1 MVKLG
6 KCNRSCN
13 VVDDLCTKMCVL
25 IETKDINVKVFN
37 IITKINEVKTL
48 VNLFHANLNANLTV
62 QLVIQNKNWIVINV
76 NVGVKSIVH
85 AKNI

>member
-13 VVDDLCTKMCVL
+13 VVHDLCTKMCVL

-48 VNLFHANLNANLTV
+48 VNLFHVNLNANLTV

>member
-62 QLVIQNKNWIVINV
+62 QLVIQNKNWIMINV
-76 NVGVKSIVH
+76 NVRVKSIVH